1 MRSMTANHLGRRDE
15 RLSPPHNVLLRIAL
29 SLGVTRLGLLLTTA
43 ALVVAL
49 ELGTRRWVL
58 VLGRVS

>member
-1 MRSMTANHLGRRDE
+1 LDSQC
-15 RLSPPHNVLLRIAL
+15 SVLLRIAL

-49 ELGTRRWVL
+49 E
-58 VLGRVS
+58 SS